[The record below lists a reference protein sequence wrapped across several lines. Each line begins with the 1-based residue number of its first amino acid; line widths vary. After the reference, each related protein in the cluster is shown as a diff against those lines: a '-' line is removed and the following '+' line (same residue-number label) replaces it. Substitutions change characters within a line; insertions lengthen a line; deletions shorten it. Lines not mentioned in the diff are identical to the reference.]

1 MEIIII
7 ILLIF
12 LSIIMYIIY
21 NILNKIE
28 YLEEFIETQEKNDT
42 ILLET
47 LRRIDSSQMFE
58 KDDDVGSLF
67 IQIKQTIERFKQKK

>member
-1 MEIIII
+1 
-7 ILLIF
+7 
-12 LSIIMYIIY
+12 MYIIY